1 MIKHS
6 KKLLIAAL
14 LMGWY
19 VDWLFYGKPIGISLI
34 VFALVAVGVVVWNGR
49 VQNLQPMRRNLW
61 LIVPLVFFAGMA
73 FLRANPLLTT
83 LNVLAVISLLTYLV
97 FYYAAGQVSGVG
109 LVGSWL
115 VPLRVSGNSLRMA
128 GPLVAEHVD
137 LQSMRTHGRKQL
149 FPIIRG
155 GLLASPV
162 LLVFTFLLA
171 SADVVFADYVENA
184 FSLEFIPDLIEWGW
198 RILLMLMIGWLVAGA
213 FVYMAERYTQQNDEG
228 LLEQA
233 FSRFPLK
240 VGIGFIETTT
250 VLVLVNLLF
259 LGFVL
264 VQFTYLF
271 GGTANVDS
279 VGYTYADYARRGFF
293 ELLTVAVLTLSMI
306 LGLNWLT
313 RRENKRQI
321 RWFNLSSSVM
331 MGFVLVILVSAFQR
345 MRLYEAAFG
354 YTRLRLNVYVF
365 MVWLGALLV
374 WFVLSQWVRP
384 DRFAIGGIVMAIGFL
399 VTLNVINPD
408 RFIAQENITRYRQ
421 MGDLDVAYL
430 TTLSDDAIPV
440 LVDALPM
447 VAGDTQEVLKP
458 QCDYFWDEGYNRY
471 EEDCYGTI
479 TDILTESLNGRYTQ
493 LTTDTDWQKWQSFHL
508 SRRQAFRELD
518 VFFSN

>member
-1 MIKHS
+1 MTKHS
-6 KKLLIAAL
+6 KKLLIVAL
-14 LMGWY
+14 LIGWL
-19 VDWLFYGKPIGISLI
+19 VDWLFYGKPVGISLLAF
-34 VFALVAVGVVVWNGR
+34 VLVAVGVLVWNGR
-49 VQNLQPMRRNLW
+49 IQNLQPMRRNLW
-61 LIVPLVFFAGMA
+61 LIVPLIFFAGMA

-83 LNVLAVISLLTYLV
+83 LNVLASISLLTYLV
-97 FYYAAGQVSGVG
+97 FYYAAGRVAGVG

-115 VPLRVSGNSLRMA
+115 VPLRVGGNSLRMA

-137 LQSMRTHGRKQL
+137 LQAVRTHGRKQL

-184 FSLEFIPDLIEWGW
+184 LSLEFIPNLVEWSW
-198 RILLMLMIGWLVAGA
+198 RVVLMLTIGWLVAGA
-213 FVYMAERYTQQNDEG
+213 FVYMAERRTQQDDEG
-228 LLEQA
+228 VLEQA
-233 FSRFPLK
+233 FSRLPLK

-250 VLVLVNLLF
+250 ILLLVNLLF
-259 LGFVL
+259 LGFVM

-271 GGTANVDS
+271 GGTANVDLA
-279 VGYTYADYARRGFF
+279 GYTYAEYARRGFF
-293 ELLTVAVLTLSMI
+293 ELLAVAILTLSML

-321 RWFNLSSSVM
+321 RWFNLNSSVT
-331 MGFVLVILVSAFQR
+331 MGFVLVMLVSAFQR

-374 WFVLSQWVRP
+374 WFVLSQWMRP
-384 DRFAIGGIVMAIGFL
+384 DRFAIGGIVVAIGFL

-408 RFIAQENITRYRQ
+408 YFIAQQNIVRYQQ
-421 MGDLDVAYL
+421 MGDLDVAHL

-440 LVDALPM
+440 LVNALPV
-447 VAGDTQEVLKP
+447 VADDSQEVLKP
-458 QCDYFWDEGYNRY
+458 ECDYFWDEDYSRY
-471 EEDCYGTI
+471 ETDCTGTI

-493 LTTDTDWQKWQSFHL
+493 LTTDTNWQKWQSLHL
-508 SRRQAFRELD
+508 SRQEAYRELEGL
-518 VFFSN
+518 FGG